1 MRCIEILMSV
11 ANQPNLKAEEKRKFA
26 ILVKAK
32 ALRAKVK
39 AKEDFR
45 GAWSTLSQL
54 GKINGC

>member
-32 ALRAKVK
+32 ALRAKVE
-39 AKEDFR
+39 AKEDFC
-45 GAWSTLSQL
+45 GA
-54 GKINGC
+54 